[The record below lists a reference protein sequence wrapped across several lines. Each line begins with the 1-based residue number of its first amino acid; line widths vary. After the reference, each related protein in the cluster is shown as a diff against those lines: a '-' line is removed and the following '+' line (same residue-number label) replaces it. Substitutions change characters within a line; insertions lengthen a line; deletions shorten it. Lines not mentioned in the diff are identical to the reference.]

1 MLVPKDLRYTKE
13 HEWVRLEDGRAR
25 VGITDHAQK
34 SLGDI
39 VYVELPPLGKMVK
52 KGERTATVES
62 VKAVGEVFAPLSG
75 KVVAVNEAAAKSPD
89 LVNKDPYGEGWLFV
103 LEIADEAEIQSLLAP
118 EAYEELVKGGG

>member
-1 MLVPKDLRYTKE
+1 MVPKDLWYTKD
-13 HEWVRLEDGRAR
+13 HEWVRLEDGKAR

-39 VYVELPPLGKMVK
+39 VYVELPTVGKTVK

-75 KVVAVNEAAAKSPD
+75 KVVAVNETVTKSPD
-89 LVNKDPYGEGWLFV
+89 LINKDPYGQGWLFV
-103 LEIADEAEIQSLLAP
+103 LEIADNKEIETLLTP
-118 EAYEELVKGGG
+118 EAYEELVKGGK

>member
-1 MLVPKDLRYTKE
+1 MVPKELLYTKD

-39 VYVELPPLGKMVK
+39 VYVELPPVGKEVK

-62 VKAVGEVFAPLSG
+62 VKAVGEIFAPLSG
-75 KVVAVNEAAAKSPD
+75 KVVEVNTTVTQSPD
-89 LVNKDPYGEGWLFV
+89 LINKDPYGQGWLFV
-103 LEIADEAEIQSLLAP
+103 LEISDRAEIGSLLTP
-118 EAYEELVKGGG
+118 EAYEELLKGGG

>member
-1 MLVPKDLRYTKE
+1 MVPKDLRYTKD
-13 HEWVRLEDGRAR
+13 HEWVRLEDGKAR

-39 VYVELPPLGKMVK
+39 VYVELPPVGKTVK

-75 KVVAVNEAAAKSPD
+75 KVVAVNETVTKSPD
-89 LVNKDPYGEGWLFV
+89 LINKDPYGQGWLFV
-103 LEIADEAEIQSLLAP
+103 LEIADKREIEMLLTP
-118 EAYEELVKGGG
+118 EAYEELLKGGG

>member
-1 MLVPKDLRYTKE
+1 LVPKELLYTKD

-39 VYVELPPLGKMVK
+39 VYVELPPVGKEVK

-62 VKAVGEVFAPLSG
+62 VKAVGEIFAPLSG
-75 KVVAVNEAAAKSPD
+75 KVVEVNTTVTQSPD
-89 LVNKDPYGEGWLFV
+89 LINKDPYGQGWLFV
-103 LEIADEAEIQSLLAP
+103 LEISDRAEIGSLLAP
-118 EAYEELVKGGG
+118 EAYEELLKGGG

>member
-1 MLVPKDLRYTKE
+1 MVPKDLRYTKD
-13 HEWVRLEDGRAR
+13 HEWVRLEDGKAR

-39 VYVELPPLGKMVK
+39 VYVELPTVGKTVK

-75 KVVAVNEAAAKSPD
+75 KVVAVNETVTQSPD
-89 LVNKDPYGEGWLFV
+89 LINKDPYGQGWLFV
-103 LEIADEAEIQSLLAP
+103 LEIADNKEIETLLTP
-118 EAYEELVKGGG
+118 EAYEELVKGGK

>member
-1 MLVPKDLRYTKE
+1 LVPKELLYTKD

-39 VYVELPPLGKMVK
+39 VYVELPPVGKEVK

-62 VKAVGEVFAPLSG
+62 VKAVGEVFR
-75 KVVAVNEAAAKSPD
+75 SPF
-89 LVNKDPYGEGWLFV
+89 G
-103 LEIADEAEIQSLLAP
+103 QS
-118 EAYEELVKGGG
+118 GGGEYDRHPKPGPHQ

>member
-1 MLVPKDLRYTKE
+1 LVPKDLRYTKD
-13 HEWVRLEDGRAR
+13 HEWVRLEDGKAR

-39 VYVELPPLGKMVK
+39 VYVELPTVGKSVK

-75 KVVAVNEAAAKSPD
+75 KVVAVNETVTKSPD
-89 LVNKDPYGEGWLFV
+89 LINKDPYGQGWLFV
-103 LEIADEAEIQSLLAP
+103 LEIADKKEIETLLTP
-118 EAYEELVKGGG
+118 EAYEELVKGGK

>member
-1 MLVPKDLRYTKE
+1 MVPKDLRYTKD

-39 VYVELPPLGKMVK
+39 VYVELPPVGKEVK
-52 KGERTATVES
+52 KGERAATVES

-75 KVVAVNEAAAKSPD
+75 KVVEVNQSVTTSPD
-89 LVNKDPYGEGWLFV
+89 LINKDPYGQGWLFL
-103 LEIADEAEIQSLLAP
+103 LEVADAAEIETLLTP

>member
-1 MLVPKDLRYTKE
+1 MVPKELLYTKD

-39 VYVELPPLGKMVK
+39 VYVELPPVGKEVK

-75 KVVAVNEAAAKSPD
+75 KVVEVNTTVTQSPD
-89 LVNKDPYGEGWLFV
+89 LINKDPYGQGWLFV
-103 LEIADEAEIQSLLAP
+103 LEISDRAEIGSLLTP
-118 EAYEELVKGGG
+118 EAYEELLKGGG

>member
-1 MLVPKDLRYTKE
+1 LVPKELLYTKD
-13 HEWVRLEDGRAR
+13 HEWVRLEDGRAW

-39 VYVELPPLGKMVK
+39 VYVELPPVGKEVK

-75 KVVAVNEAAAKSPD
+75 KVVEVNTTVTQSPD
-89 LVNKDPYGEGWLFV
+89 LINKDPYGQGWLFV
-103 LEIADEAEIQSLLAP
+103 LEISDRAEIGSLLTP
-118 EAYEELVKGGG
+118 EAYEELLKGGG